1 MEAVHTPVMLEEC
14 LAYLSPL
21 GESYANDC
29 FMVDATLGEG
39 GHALSFLQNYQSV
52 SLLGID
58 ADSSIQERAKK
69 RLAPFA
75 GRVRFFHGWFDE
87 FFAHYSEPRTAD
99 LVLFDLG
106 ISSYHFEKSGRG
118 FSLNKDERLDMRLSE
133 SLERTAFDIV
143 NTESEEA
150 LANLIFRGSDERHSR
165 RIAHAIVAQREQ
177 KKIETTAELARLVA
191 SCVPQRRGDHI
202 HPATRTF
209 QALRIEVNGEI
220 KRLKRALHT
229 AFNAM
234 SVGGKMAVIS
244 FHSIED
250 RVVKNYFRSLAKSC
264 VCPPSATRCVC
275 GGKPCAQILAKKP
288 VLPSENEVGRNPP
301 SRSAKLR
308 VVQKIQGAPSI
319 RAQVLEALG

>member
-14 LAYLSPL
+14 LAYLSPV
-21 GESYANDC
+21 GESYESDC

-39 GHALSFLQNYQSV
+39 GHTYSFLQNYQSV
-52 SLLGID
+52 SILGVD
-58 ADSSIQERAKK
+58 ADSSILRRAKE
-69 RLAPFA
+69 RLEPFG

-87 FFAHYSEPRTAD
+87 FFASYSEPRPAD

-106 ISSYHFEKSGRG
+106 VSLYHFEKSARG
-118 FSLNKDERLDMRLSE
+118 FSLNKDERLDMRLDD
-133 SLERTAFDIV
+133 SLERTAADIV

-150 LANLIFRGSDERHSR
+150 LADLIFRGSDERHSR
-165 RIAHAIVAQREQ
+165 RIAHAIVTQRAQGR
-177 KKIETTAELARLVA
+177 IETTGELARIVV
-191 SCVPQRRGDHI
+191 SCVPQRKGQRL

-209 QALRIEVNGEI
+209 QALRIEVNAEI
-220 KRLKRALHT
+220 KRLKRALHA

-250 RVVKNYFRSLAKSC
+250 RVVKNYFRALSKSC
-264 VCPPSATRCVC
+264 VCPPSAAKCVC
-275 GGKPCAQILAKKP
+275 GGKPCAQILTKKP

-308 VVQKIQGAPSI
+308 VVKKIQSAPSI

>member
-14 LAYLSPL
+14 LAYLSPV
-21 GESYANDC
+21 GESYESDC

-39 GHALSFLQNYQSV
+39 GHAWSFLQNYQSV
-52 SLLGID
+52 SLLGVD
-58 ADSSIQERAKK
+58 ADGSIQERAKE
-69 RLAPFA
+69 RLSCFA

-87 FFAHYSEPRTAD
+87 FFVHYSESRSAD

-106 ISSYHFEKSGRG
+106 VSSYHFEKSTRG
-118 FSLNKDERLDMRLSE
+118 FSLNKDEWLDMRLNE
-133 SLERTAFDIV
+133 SLERTAYDIV
-143 NTESEEA
+143 NTESEET
-150 LANLIFRGSDERHSR
+150 LADLIFSNSDERHSR
-165 RIAHAIVAQREQ
+165 RIAHAIVTQRAQGR
-177 KKIETTAELARLVA
+177 IETTADLARLVA
-191 SCVPQRRGDHI
+191 SCVPQRKGDRI

-220 KRLKRALHT
+220 KRLKRALHA

-250 RVVKNYFRSLAKSC
+250 RVVKNYFRALGKSC
-264 VCPPSATRCVC
+264 VCPPSATKCVC
-275 GGKPCAQILAKKP
+275 GGKPCAQILTKKP

-308 VVQKIQGAPSI
+308 VVKKIQSAPSI